1 MKRILLLLCALA
13 AFTGCATASIFPPI
27 PLNLSPLT
35 LVNPI
40 ALVADP
46 AAQRLYLVNSNNTVL
61 FSDASFIILD
71 IANPTSPQ
79 AIAVISIPSF
89 SGQILLDVPRGF
101 VYLPNRLSEED
112 TDTVDQVLRINI
124 NEASPT
130 FLTVE
135 AFESGSNPFGGF
147 YDGTDSLFVACTFD
161 ALRYDVNSFLG
172 FTNVDL
178 SVTTAQG
185 RALDASETRELALT
199 PSGNFLFVTN
209 QIDNMLILNVAQMP
223 PPTTIGETNLGSEA
237 VDYIVTGNVSTLGIT
252 RDSTYIYVVDGGIDA
267 LKIMTEAGLTPVT
280 GPPQELSAASLQ
292 VASIPV
298 GLDPQE
304 VLVDEA
310 TGRAYVSNN
319 ASNDISVI
327 DIGLQLEVNRIAVD
341 ENLPAG
347 VPIGEGPFGMAL
359 VNIGGTN
366 YLYVANFDSS
376 NVTIIDAN
384 AGAVVGGFPL

>member
-1 MKRILLLLCALA
+1 
-13 AFTGCATASIFPPI
+13 
-27 PLNLSPLT
+27 
-35 LVNPI
+35 
-40 ALVADP
+40 
-46 AAQRLYLVNSNNTVL
+46 
-61 FSDASFIILD
+61 
-71 IANPTSPQ
+71 
-79 AIAVISIPSF
+79 
-89 SGQILLDVPRGF
+89 
-101 VYLPNRLSEED
+101 
-112 TDTVDQVLRINI
+112 
-124 NEASPT
+124 
-130 FLTVE
+130 
-135 AFESGSNPFGGF
+135 
-147 YDGTDSLFVACTFD
+147 
-161 ALRYDVNSFLG
+161 
-172 FTNVDL
+172 
-178 SVTTAQG
+178 
-185 RALDASETRELALT
+185 
-199 PSGNFLFVTN
+199 
-209 QIDNMLILNVAQMP
+209 
-223 PPTTIGETNLGSEA
+223 
-237 VDYIVTGNVSTLGIT
+237 
-252 RDSTYIYVVDGGIDA
+252 VDGGIDA